1 MPDFGVRIE
10 ELQFHHGEN
19 RADRSQ
25 ALAGLK
31 KDFRLAVILRDIQ
44 GLSYE
49 EIASVLEI
57 SVGTVKSRIARGR
70 EMLRLSIKQQ
80 GRASF
85 LTGCHED

>member
-1 MPDFGVRIE
+1 MLVLYVYCHPLHDS
-10 ELQFHHGEN
+10 FHAAIRKE
-19 RADRSQ
+19 